1 MTRFTNGG
9 AVLPIAVCLSA
20 TPALAQSD
28 DSARGSSPQDGEII
42 VTAEKGAG
50 RALQKVP
57 LAIQAFDGEELKE
70 KNITDVASL
79 VASIPGA
86 FEGQR
91 QSVASRSYNL
101 RGAGGSNANG
111 DSPIGYYLDAV
122 PFIVTNFGLAPRSE
136 ERRVGK
142 ECVSTCRSRWAP

>member
-1 MTRFTNGG
+1 MTRFTIGG

-57 LAIQAFDGEELKE
+57 LAIQAFDGEELTA
-70 KNITDVASL
+70 KNITDVARL
-79 VASIPGA
+79 VASITGA
-86 FEGQR
+86 CEGKDR
-91 QSVASRSYNL
+91 QSA
-101 RGAGGSNANG
+101 
-111 DSPIGYYLDAV
+111 
-122 PFIVTNFGLAPRSE
+122 E
-136 ERRVGK
+136 VGK
-142 ECVSTCRSRWAP
+142 G